1 MNRHPRSE
9 ARVAGIGSTFRAL
22 QAFALGALL
31 LLGAGTPVHA
41 QLFSD
46 DEARKAILQ
55 TREKLR
61 EVENASRASAEQQA
75 EQVQALR
82 RTVLELV
89 THIEQ
94 LRGEVARLR
103 GTQEQLTRDVAEL
116 QRAQK
121 DVAQG
126 VDERLRRIE
135 PVKVSID
142 GVEFTAEPDEKR
154 RYEEAVGLLRGGDF
168 AKAAAALQEFSRRH
182 PDSGYSTWVSFWLG
196 NALYGQRAYK
206 EAITAFR
213 VVTTKTDHPKAPEAL
228 LAMANCQLE
237 AKDAKAARASLAQL
251 VKAYPQSEAA
261 KAARERLASL
271 PAR

>member
-1 MNRHPRSE
+1 MNRRPCTE
-9 ARVAGIGSTFRAL
+9 ARIAGIGPARHAL
-22 QAFALGALL
+22 QALALGAVL
-31 LLGAGTPVHA
+31 LLGAGAPAHA

-55 TREKLR
+55 TRGKLR
-61 EVENASRASAEQQA
+61 EVENAARASAEQQA

-82 RTVLELV
+82 RTLLELV
-89 THIEQ
+89 SQIEQ

-116 QRAQK
+116 QRAQR

-142 GVEFTAEPDEKR
+142 GVDFTAEPEEKR
-154 RYEEAVGLLRGGDF
+154 RYEEAVALLRGGDF
-168 AKAAAALQEFSRRH
+168 AKAATALQEFSRRH

-213 VVTTKTDHPKAPEAL
+213 AVTTKTEHPKAPEAM
-228 LAMANCQLE
+228 LAMANCREVSGCSAGRQVYG
-237 AKDAKAARASLAQL
+237 AKCAVLL
-251 VKAYPQSEAA
+251 G
-261 KAARERLASL
+261 
-271 PAR
+271 